1 MELVYTLPG
10 AATLFEW
17 LLAAVLYA
25 ASWRWPRRSLLGRL
39 GDSLAVAGMVTA
51 LADVAWRAWIA
62 APALAFA
69 RSSLVTGLAVA
80 TLAVYAALAAHR
92 TERLSAFLLLAL
104 VIPAQAYAIGR
115 LWWGAEAIPQD
126 VFGPLW
132 LIPGVLAGLV
142 GAGALG
148 VGAATMGLAAASEK
162 APDRLSALQ
171 AAELPALQAA
181 ELSVL
186 GEVAVHLALVNLSVS
201 LALVL
206 VRSWWGLGQVVS
218 GGLVWSA
225 VAWLLLAAGA
235 YGLTQQGISRRLCLA
250 LLVPAFAAAS
260 SGLLTMVN

>member
-1 MELVYTLPG
+1 MELPYMLPVLPG

-17 LLAAVLYA
+17 FLAAVLYA

-80 TLAVYAALAAHR
+80 ALAVYAALAAYR

-104 VIPAQAYAIGR
+104 AIPAQAYAVGR
-115 LWWGAEAIPQD
+115 LWWGAEVIPQD
-126 VFGPLW
+126 MFGSLW

-162 APDRLSALQ
+162 APDRLPALQ
-171 AAELPALQAA
+171 AAELP
-181 ELSVL
+181 VL

-201 LALVL
+201 LVLVL

-218 GGLVWSA
+218 SGLVWSA

-260 SGLLTMVN
+260 GGLLTMVN